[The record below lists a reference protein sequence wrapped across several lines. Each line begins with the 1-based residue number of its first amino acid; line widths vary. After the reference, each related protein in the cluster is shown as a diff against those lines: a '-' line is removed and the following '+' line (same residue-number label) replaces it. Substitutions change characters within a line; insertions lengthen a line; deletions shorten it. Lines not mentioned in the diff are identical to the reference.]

1 MSSALDSGLSKL
13 GQDLLLR
20 SKAIFDALVTY
31 IADERYR
38 ELRALDIGAAV
49 LTAATV
55 YTSLLVLYRLLFSP
69 IARFPGPKL
78 AAATEW
84 YEFYYQLVQNG
95 QWGRQ
100 VDKLHDLY
108 DSHHLSVPHDL
119 HRQRRKHLD
128 TFFSR
133 QGINRTEGMV
143 ADAARQLAN
152 RLEAFKGTGAVV
164 KLDDAFSALTG
175 DIIAH
180 VACGANPGLLEHPEF
195 SPECVMNLIPSS
207 VMERLYPQG
216 ISNLMVGKMGMEYI
230 EKIKKELDEN
240 PSAKDTQVSVFH
252 HLLTSDIPESERSTS
267 RLLAESM
274 VLIIAGTFTSAHTLS
289 MIVYHALSNPKIE
302 KRLRNDLKDVMAG
315 YPGKMPRWADLEKV
329 PYLQATIKEALR
341 LYGLVGDVARC
352 SPDVA
357 LQYKEWTIP
366 KHTPVGMSINNLHT
380 DPTVFASPHTFS
392 PDRWLPPNHNPEMDK
407 NYVPFTKGSRSCV
420 GVNLAY
426 AELYLTTAMVFRPGA
441 PRLQLFETGEEDVR
455 IVRDVV
461 IGLPKA
467 ESRGVRVRVV

>member
-1 MSSALDSGLSKL
+1 
-13 GQDLLLR
+13 
-20 SKAIFDALVTY
+20 
-31 IADERYR
+31 
-38 ELRALDIGAAV
+38 
-49 LTAATV
+49 
-55 YTSLLVLYRLLFSP
+55 
-69 IARFPGPKL
+69 
-78 AAATEW
+78 
-84 YEFYYQLVQNG
+84 
-95 QWGRQ
+95 
-100 VDKLHDLY
+100 
-108 DSHHLSVPHDL
+108 
-119 HRQRRKHLD
+119 
-128 TFFSR
+128 
-133 QGINRTEGMV
+133 
-143 ADAARQLAN
+143 
-152 RLEAFKGTGAVV
+152 
-164 KLDDAFSALTG
+164 
-175 DIIAH
+175 
-180 VACGANPGLLEHPEF
+180 
-195 SPECVMNLIPSS
+195 
-207 VMERLYPQG
+207 MERLYPQG

-315 YPGKMPRWADLEKV
+315 YPGQMPRWADLEKV

-380 DPTVFASPHTFS
+380 DPTVFPSPHTFS
-392 PDRWLPPNHNPEMDK
+392 PERWFPPNHNPEMDK
-407 NYVPFTKGSRSCV
+407 YYVPFTKGSRSCL

-467 ESRGVRVRVV
+467 ESRGVRVRVG